1 METVTFE
8 IKSPQSVVL
17 KVKIERNNL
26 IDDYLGGF
34 TEEVLTDYKY
44 VVINRSTLGFFYKF
58 TETLEEA
65 KQTVENLLKQ

>member
-17 KVKIERNNL
+17 KVEIEKNNL
-26 IDDYLGGF
+26 IDNYLGGF

-65 KQTVENLLKQ
+65 KQTVENLLK

>member
-34 TEEVLTDYKY
+34 TKEVLTDYKY